1 MPDLDWTLSVPLR
14 RSWAEVCRWITS
26 LAGGSSCRG
35 NFGWLDVAPSIQLS
49 LRLKRHLKLCAT
61 AIRVVITILSVSARR
76 SVELDD
82 DKVVS
87 EYEEDWPEGGIGS
100 AIRVRAKLTA
110 GVFEKVNDPG
120 GGGGAAVLKA
130 PPYYLANCC
139 INHHYIIHAHFTRC
153 LTHVPVGIFKKF
165 AILKIYSDFKRKSIS
180 AGNEAWDDYWISK
193 VQSRSQLWSWYWSK
207 RCLWYECDQVGSYFI
222 WIFYLFSSID
232 IFFKYASYAFN

>member
-49 LRLKRHLKLCAT
+49 LRLKRHLKWCAT

-87 EYEEDWPEGGIGS
+87 DYEEDWPEGGIGS
-100 AIRVRAKLTA
+100 AIRVSCPSYL
-110 GVFEKVNDPG
+110 GPSWQCDWSVNSLSSFTPRFLITLD
-120 GGGGAAVLKA
+120 
-130 PPYYLANCC
+130 CC
-139 INHHYIIHAHFTRC
+139 IVW
-153 LTHVPVGIFKKF
+153 VPIW
-165 AILKIYSDFKRKSIS
+165 SSIS
-180 AGNEAWDDYWISK
+180 LMRFVFPLNT
-193 VQSRSQLWSWYWSK
+193 V
-207 RCLWYECDQVGSYFI
+207 V
-222 WIFYLFSSID
+222 
-232 IFFKYASYAFN
+232 